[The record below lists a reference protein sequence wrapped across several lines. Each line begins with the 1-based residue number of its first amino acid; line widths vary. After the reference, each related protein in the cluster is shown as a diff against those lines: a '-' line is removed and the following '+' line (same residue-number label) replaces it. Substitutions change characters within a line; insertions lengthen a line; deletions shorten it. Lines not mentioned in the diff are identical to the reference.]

1 MTEIEEIKK
10 LKKLFDQGIIN
21 DVEFKME
28 KAKILG
34 LDIPVE
40 NRVNDLSD
48 EMKKFKKNKISEKI
62 MHREHYSEKKDKIT
76 DEMTFQ
82 RNIKQKKT
90 IYSKE
95 KKKYQVKKI
104 VEKLKKIILWALSI
118 ILWLF
123 GIVSI
128 GLFFNNG
135 LIYLLLGIIMFVQ
148 GCMICPRITKYAEKY
163 NFYKKNRIIIIGLT
177 ILLFVIICCIFPVSK

>member
-1 MTEIEEIKK
+1 
-10 LKKLFDQGIIN
+10 
-21 DVEFKME
+21 
-28 KAKILG
+28 
-34 LDIPVE
+34 
-40 NRVNDLSD
+40 
-48 EMKKFKKNKISEKI
+48 

-118 ILWLF
+118 ILC
-123 GIVSI
+123 
-128 GLFFNNG
+128 
-135 LIYLLLGIIMFVQ
+135 LL
-148 GCMICPRITKYAEKY
+148 
-163 NFYKKNRIIIIGLT
+163 
-177 ILLFVIICCIFPVSK
+177 